1 MVSSSL
7 SYKTRIRRNV
17 TRNCWPSS
25 HRRKYDPNLSKKTT
39 TQREKILPSGP
50 STVCFVFSSQESI
63 VDASEDSQ
71 LRAAIAASL
80 ACTTSKEETESSSDD
95 DDDYEDLEFSGSDSD
110 LSPQKKVAKTSVT
123 SNVKKEVKRGINFDE
138 ASEKE
143 VSDKEIKS
151 PQTELSNSN
160 TKVEISK
167 GDSPKISNNT
177 AERNEVQV
185 NEDDS
190 KEEDKSD
197 SNNQRT
203 QQQAG
208 E

>member
-1 MVSSSL
+1 MLHETVGQVR
-7 SYKTRIRRNV
+7 TEG
-17 TRNCWPSS
+17 
-25 HRRKYDPNLSKKTT
+25 KYDPNLSKETT

-63 VDASEDSQ
+63 LDASEDSQ

-80 ACTTSKEETESSSDD
+80 ACTTSKKETESSSDDD

-143 VSDKEIKS
+143 ASDKEIKS
-151 PQTELSNSN
+151 PQTELLNSN
-160 TKVEISK
+160 TKDEISK
-167 GDSPKISNNT
+167 GDWPKIRNNT

-185 NEDDS
+185 SEDDS
-190 KEEDKSD
+190 KKEDKSD

>member
-1 MVSSSL
+1 MLHETVGQVR
-7 SYKTRIRRNV
+7 TEG
-17 TRNCWPSS
+17 
-25 HRRKYDPNLSKKTT
+25 KYDPNLSKKTT

-80 ACTTSKEETESSSDD
+80 ACITSKNETESSSDDD

>member
-1 MVSSSL
+1 MFSQVP
-7 SYKTRIRRNV
+7 TEG
-17 TRNCWPSS
+17 
-25 HRRKYDPNLSKKTT
+25 KYDSNLSKQTT
-39 TQREKILPSGP
+39 TWREEILPSAP
-50 STVCFVFSSQESI
+50 STVCFVLSSQESI
-63 VDASEDSQ
+63 LDASEDSQ

-80 ACTTSKEETESSSDD
+80 ACTTSKKETESSSDD
-95 DDDYEDLEFSGSDSD
+95 DDDEDYEDLEFSGSDSD
-110 LSPQKKVAKTSVT
+110 LSPQKKVIKTSVI
-123 SNVKKEVKRGINFDE
+123 SNVKKEVKRGINFVE

-143 VSDKEIKS
+143 ASDKEIKS
-151 PQTELSNSN
+151 PQTELLNSN
-160 TKVEISK
+160 TKDEISK
-167 GDSPKISNNT
+167 GDSPTISNNT

-190 KEEDKSD
+190 KKEDKSD

>member
-1 MVSSSL
+1 MTL
-7 SYKTRIRRNV
+7 TYQNRRL
-17 TRNCWPSS
+17 PGE
-25 HRRKYDPNLSKKTT
+25 KKNY
-39 TQREKILPSGP
+39 QVPLKL
-50 STVCFVFSSQESI
+50 FALFFSSQESI
-63 VDASEDSQ
+63 LDASEDSQ

-80 ACTTSKEETESSSDD
+80 ACTTSKKETETSSDDD

-143 VSDKEIKS
+143 AGDKEIKS
-151 PQTELSNSN
+151 PQTELLNSN
-160 TKVEISK
+160 TKDEKSK
-167 GDSPKISNNT
+167 GGSPKISNNSSPKISNNT

-185 NEDDS
+185 REDDS
-190 KEEDKSD
+190 IKEDKSD
-197 SNNQRT
+197 SDNQRT

>member
-1 MVSSSL
+1 M
-7 SYKTRIRRNV
+7 
-17 TRNCWPSS
+17 
-25 HRRKYDPNLSKKTT
+25 
-39 TQREKILPSGP
+39 
-50 STVCFVFSSQESI
+50 
-63 VDASEDSQ
+63 
-71 LRAAIAASL
+71 
-80 ACTTSKEETESSSDD
+80 
-95 DDDYEDLEFSGSDSD
+95 
-110 LSPQKKVAKTSVT
+110 T

-143 VSDKEIKS
+143 ASDKEIKS
-151 PQTELSNSN
+151 PQTELLNSN
-160 TKVEISK
+160 TKDEISE

-185 NEDDS
+185 REDDC
-190 KEEDKSD
+190 KKEDKSD

>member
-1 MVSSSL
+1 ML
-7 SYKTRIRRNV
+7 HENV
-17 TRNCWPSS
+17 GQVRTEG
-25 HRRKYDPNLSKKTT
+25 KYDSNLSKKTT
-39 TQREKILPSGP
+39 TRREEILPSAP
-50 STVCFVFSSQESI
+50 STVCFAFSSQESI
-63 VDASEDSQ
+63 LDASEDSQ

-80 ACTTSKEETESSSDD
+80 ACTTSKKETESSSDDD

-143 VSDKEIKS
+143 ASDKEIKS
-151 PQTELSNSN
+151 PQTELLNSS
-160 TKVEISK
+160 TKDEVIK

-185 NEDDS
+185 REDDS
-190 KEEDKSD
+190 KKEDKSD